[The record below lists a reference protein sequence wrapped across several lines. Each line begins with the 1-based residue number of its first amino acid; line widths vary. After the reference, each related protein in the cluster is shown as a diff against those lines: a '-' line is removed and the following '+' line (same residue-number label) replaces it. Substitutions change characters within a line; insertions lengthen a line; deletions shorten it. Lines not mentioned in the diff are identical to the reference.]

1 VIRATD
7 RVVAVL
13 TGHILK
19 DPGLLLRYHQE
30 AEPAPARAN
39 RPIEIEPVLSAV
51 EALLTRWKS

>member
-7 RVVAVL
+7 RVVAIL

-30 AEPAPARAN
+30 TDPPPARAN
-39 RPIEIEPVLSAV
+39 RPVEIEPTLSAV
-51 EALLTRWKS
+51 EEVLGERR